1 MISFVIN
8 ISLSLAKLT
17 RSIFASRNPPS
28 TFWFL
33 DCGKISI
40 SVFPIKGFLHSPKGF
55 HIPAQCI
62 LDSPVVVT
70 ISSPSG
76 FRISP
81 LGDGIPPQWISD
93 SHWGDSSFLLRGFQ
107 VPVREFQVSL
117 GDYEFQILEP
127 FQSSLLRDPQGK
139 LFWILESGF
148 LYTKQDA
155 WYLIFKTWIHLWI
168 VKTFVIVTIR

>member
-17 RSIFASRNPPS
+17 RSIFVVAIPLRLSGSS
-28 TFWFL
+28 TAVKNQFRY
-33 DCGKISI
+33 
-40 SVFPIKGFLHSPKGF
+40 SPLRDF
-55 HIPAQCI
+55 YILQRVIPAQCI
-62 LDSPVVVT
+62 LDSPVVVI

-127 FQSSLLRDPQGK
+127 FQSSIFRDPQGTF
-139 LFWILESGF
+139 LDFGIWIS
-148 LYTKQDA
+148 LYETRC
-155 WYLIFKTWIHLWI
+155 LTLNL
-168 VKTFVIVTIR
+168 